1 MKCVQNTETINNPKL
16 KGHTTELQNR
26 QKMMRLKIIKN
37 ENVKK

>member
-1 MKCVQNTETINNPKL
+1 MKCVQKTEAINNPKL
-16 KGHTTELQNR
+16 KGQTTELQNR